1 MQFSEHYINQR
12 METRGIT
19 LEQAEAVVNNPIR
32 TLAQDDG
39 RTRYWGYVAALGH
52 YIRVVVESDG
62 ETILTTFI
70 DSRFQPLEEGNSN
83 GSGQL
88 RR

>member
-1 MQFSEHYINQR
+1 MRFSEHYISQR

-19 LEQAEAVVNNPIR
+19 LDQAISVVNNPVR
-32 TLAQDDG
+32 TIVQDDS
-39 RTRYWGYVAALGH
+39 RTRYWGYVAELGH
-52 YIRVVVESDG
+52 YIRVVVEPDG

-70 DSRFQPLEEGNSN
+70 DSRFQPAEEGSGN
-83 GSGQL
+83 GTGEL